1 MSTLYIIRGKPRFQV
16 FLDRVRCQQVSTVLG
31 SVAQSMLN
39 YAFICEEEVWPEL
52 IETFLGDASF
62 GSTYFISRWNGF
74 IFILLVRDCS
84 GVQFLAGVN

>member
-62 GSTYFISRWNGF
+62 GSTYFISRRCPWDIAMDIDEGTRCRR
-74 IFILLVRDCS
+74 VCS
-84 GVQFLAGVN
+84 